1 VSSFPKEI
9 LGVSERWA
17 RTRFTDLRWYGAPER
32 GGHFAAFERPQ
43 IFVDEVRG
51 FFRTVR

>member
-1 VSSFPKEI
+1 VSASPAPF
-9 LGVSERWA
+9 GRSWGRT

-32 GGHFAAFERPQ
+32 GGHFVAFEPAV
-43 IFVDEVRG
+43 FVDEVRG